1 MKNPAADRK
10 KQDLIRLVRQAG
22 ILTSIPMVLV
32 GGPTLGFLI
41 GRFLD
46 RRFSS
51 DPWGVFGAVIVGM
64 VAGLAETVRLI
75 QKSQNVQ
82 DASQDGSS

>member
-1 MKNPAADRK
+1 MN
-10 KQDLIRLVRQAG
+10 RQG
-22 ILTSIPMVLV
+22 TWVKIGVFTSIPMVLA

-51 DPWGVFGAVIVGM
+51 DPWGVFFFVLAGL
-64 VAGLAETVRLI
+64 VAGVVETIRLI
-75 QKSQNVQ
+75 QRAQENKS
-82 DASQDGSS
+82 SSKNDDP